1 MKAKNI
7 VIEKNFLQL
16 PSTIESEAENQNA
29 PNSEPKGSQEMKED
43 AETEKGK
50 GPKNIST
57 QEKVILP
64 NMKTGGHSTEE
75 LLKILA
81 EGNLSEVNKSNNQ
94 RFNKYYIYLAQA
106 GVASL
111 KVALQ
116 DLKKRAEE
124 VAGRIKQLEVKGEL
138 FFTKVKVLPL
148 HVVSI
153 PQEVLSVGKN
163 LEKAEKE
170 DAVSMV
176 NLAGCIKSVTI
187 TIA

>member
-1 MKAKNI
+1 MPIVNFEKYSEWGLKKLHRVASREEREEWYEGGEQLMSSWSFWEDENALFCLFVSEWKQNI
-7 VIEKNFLQL
+7 VLIEKNFLQL

-81 EGNLSEVNKSNNQ
+81 GGKLSEVNK
-94 RFNKYYIYLAQA
+94 
-106 GVASL
+106 
-111 KVALQ
+111 
-116 DLKKRAEE
+116 
-124 VAGRIKQLEVKGEL
+124 
-138 FFTKVKVLPL
+138 
-148 HVVSI
+148 
-153 PQEVLSVGKN
+153 
-163 LEKAEKE
+163 
-170 DAVSMV
+170 
-176 NLAGCIKSVTI
+176 
-187 TIA
+187 

>member
-1 MKAKNI
+1 M
-7 VIEKNFLQL
+7 IEKNFLQF

-50 GPKNIST
+50 GPKNFST

-81 EGNLSEVNKSNNQ
+81 GGKLSEVNKSNDQ
-94 RFNKYYIYLAQA
+94 RFHKHCIYLAQD

-116 DLKKRAEE
+116 DLQKRAEE

-170 DAVSMV
+170 DVVSMV

-187 TIA
+187 TVA

>member
-29 PNSEPKGSQEMKED
+29 PNSEPKGSQEKNED

-57 QEKVILP
+57 KEKVILP

-81 EGNLSEVNKSNNQ
+81 GGKLSEV
-94 RFNKYYIYLAQA
+94 
-106 GVASL
+106 
-111 KVALQ
+111 
-116 DLKKRAEE
+116 KK
-124 VAGRIKQLEVKGEL
+124 
-138 FFTKVKVLPL
+138 
-148 HVVSI
+148 
-153 PQEVLSVGKN
+153 
-163 LEKAEKE
+163 
-170 DAVSMV
+170 
-176 NLAGCIKSVTI
+176 
-187 TIA
+187 